1 MGGKSWNGASEA
13 KPMNGLRV
21 VSFESRR
28 APEMARLIA
37 AQGGS
42 PVSAPS
48 LREVPLEENPA
59 ALAFAEELLAGR
71 YHLVIFLTGV
81 GTRALFG
88 LLEKRYPREELL
100 EALKRA
106 AVMVRGPKP
115 TAVLREM
122 AVPITVAAPEPNTW
136 REIVAELDARRAELP
151 LEGRR
156 VAVQEYGAPNPEL
169 VRELAARGAAVTRV
183 PVYRWALPEDLGP
196 LRAAI
201 RAVVAGEIELALFTN
216 MMQVV
221 HLFQVAHR
229 EGLADKL
236 REAFRRVVVASIGP
250 TASAALREHGLEVDL
265 EPQHPRMGFLVK
277 EAAEAAAAL
286 LARKRAAAV

>member
-1 MGGKSWNGASEA
+1 MSATSEA

-28 APEMARLIA
+28 VKEMAQLIA
-37 AQGGS
+37 AQGGT

-48 LREVPLEENPA
+48 LREVPREENPA

-71 YHLVIFLTGV
+71 YHMVIFLTGV
-81 GTRALFG
+81 GTRYLFEA
-88 LLEKRYPREELL
+88 LEKRYPREELL
-100 EALKRA
+100 AALRRV
-106 AVMVRGPKP
+106 AVLARGPKP
-115 TAVLREM
+115 IAVLREM
-122 AVPITVAAPEPNTW
+122 AVPIAVAVPEPNTW

-151 LEGRR
+151 LAGRR
-156 VAVQEYGAPNPEL
+156 VAVQEYGAPNPDL
-169 VRELAARGAAVTRV
+169 VRELEARGAAVTRV

-201 RAVVAGEIELALFTN
+201 RAIVAGEVDVALFTN
-216 MMQVV
+216 MMQVI

-250 TASAALREHGLEVDL
+250 TASAALREHGLDVDL

-277 EAAEAAAAL
+277 ETAEAAAAL